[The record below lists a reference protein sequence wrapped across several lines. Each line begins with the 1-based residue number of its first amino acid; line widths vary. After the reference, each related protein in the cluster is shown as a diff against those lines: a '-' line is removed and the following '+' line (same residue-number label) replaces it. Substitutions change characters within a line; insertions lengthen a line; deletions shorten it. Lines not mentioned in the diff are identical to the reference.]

1 VANKMLLFGLPNYNI
16 FLHTQRSDFILFWVK
31 IHHFAKRKKSQAN
44 GQGKILKFVQKTIS
58 TFEEKI
64 K

>member
-16 FLHTQRSDFILFWVK
+16 FFHTQRSYFILFWVK

-44 GQGKILKFVQKTIS
+44 GQGKILKFVPKKS
-58 TFEEKI
+58 AHLK
-64 K
+64 KK